1 MANCSHCFQSRFLVV
16 PTLLMTSSSSKRI
29 IRFGCFCF
37 RGFVGHV
44 LLRKS
49 DFNDDVWGFGPSS
62 SRISSGIEEV
72 TTVVVVVVA
81 VVAVVVVVVEEEVV
95 IRVVEQ
101 VVLIVVIVGVVLVV
115 VVVVM
120 PFDGYRQDEEI
131 VVIHAIIR
139 SNKIGGGFGGVVV
152 GGGGGGGARGT
163 LVVAVGG
170 FGRRFFYSLAR
181 GESGRIIGIFGDASS
196 FLLAYG
202 RIRSSSLVGFFQSIR
217 ETLTRANVKGK
228 KGKRREDR
236 RKAAARVCL
245 VFGSRGSGGVVGSW
259 KGKRRR
265 GRRRRRK
272 RESKIL
278 ASSGKEKRQ
287 C

>member
-1 MANCSHCFQSRFLVV
+1 MADCSHCFQSRFLVV

-44 LLRKS
+44 LLHKS

-81 VVAVVVVVVEEEVV
+81 VVAVVVVVVEEEEVV

-101 VVLIVVIVGVVLVV
+101 VVLIVVIVGVV

-120 PFDGYRQDEEI
+120 PFDGYLQDEEI

-152 GGGGGGGARGT
+152 GGGGGGGARET

-181 GESGRIIGIFGDASS
+181 GESGRIIGIFGDAGS

-202 RIRSSSLVGFFQSIR
+202 RIRSTSLVGFFQSIR
-217 ETLTRANVKGK
+217 ETLTRANVEGK

-272 RESKIL
+272 RESKAGL
-278 ASSGKEKRQ
+278 
-287 C
+287 

>member
-1 MANCSHCFQSRFLVV
+1 
-16 PTLLMTSSSSKRI
+16 MTSSSSKRI

-44 LLRKS
+44 LLLCKS

-81 VVAVVVVVVEEEVV
+81 VVAVVVVVEEEVV

-101 VVLIVVIVGVVLVV
+101 VVLIVVIVGVVLVVV

-139 SNKIGGGFGGVVV
+139 SNKIGGGFGGVV
-152 GGGGGGGARGT
+152 GGGARGT

-202 RIRSSSLVGFFQSIR
+202 RIRGSSLVGFFQSIR

-272 RESKIL
+272 RESKVGL
-278 ASSGKEKRQ
+278 
-287 C
+287 

>member
-37 RGFVGHV
+37 RGFVGYV

-49 DFNDDVWGFGPSS
+49 DFNDDVWGFGPSSRS

-81 VVAVVVVVVEEEVV
+81 VVAVVVVVEEEEVV
-95 IRVVEQ
+95 IRFVEQ
-101 VVLIVVIVGVVLVV
+101 VVLIVVIVGVVVVV

-139 SNKIGGGFGGVVV
+139 SNKI
-152 GGGGGGGARGT
+152 GGGGARGT

-181 GESGRIIGIFGDASS
+181 GESGRIIGIFGDAGS

-278 ASSGKEKRQ
+278 ASSGKEKVQ

>member
-62 SRISSGIEEV
+62 SSRISSGIEEV
-72 TTVVVVVVA
+72 TTVVVLVA
-81 VVAVVVVVVEEEVV
+81 VVAVVVVEEEVV

-101 VVLIVVIVGVVLVV
+101 VVLIVVIVGVVLV

-139 SNKIGGGFGGVVV
+139 SNKIGGGFGGVV
-152 GGGGGGGARGT
+152 GGGGGGARGT

-181 GESGRIIGIFGDASS
+181 GESGRIIGIFGDAGS
-196 FLLAYG
+196 FLPAYG

-272 RESKIL
+272 RESKVGL
-278 ASSGKEKRQ
+278 
-287 C
+287 

>member
-1 MANCSHCFQSRFLVV
+1 
-16 PTLLMTSSSSKRI
+16 MTSSSSKRI

-44 LLRKS
+44 LLHKS
-49 DFNDDVWGFGPSS
+49 DFNDDVWGFGPSSSS

-81 VVAVVVVVVEEEVV
+81 VVAVVVVVVEEEEVV

-101 VVLIVVIVGVVLVV
+101 VVLIVVIVGVV

-139 SNKIGGGFGGVVV
+139 SNKIGGGFGGVVG
-152 GGGGGGGARGT
+152 GGGGGGGARET

-170 FGRRFFYSLAR
+170 FGRRFFNSLAR
-181 GESGRIIGIFGDASS
+181 GESGRIIGIFGDAGS

-202 RIRSSSLVGFFQSIR
+202 RIRSTSLVGFFQSIR
-217 ETLTRANVKGK
+217 ETLTRANVEGK

-272 RESKIL
+272 RESKAGL
-278 ASSGKEKRQ
+278 
-287 C
+287 

>member
-1 MANCSHCFQSRFLVV
+1 
-16 PTLLMTSSSSKRI
+16 MTSSSSKRI

-62 SRISSGIEEV
+62 SSRISSGIEEV
-72 TTVVVVVVA
+72 TTVVVLVA
-81 VVAVVVVVVEEEVV
+81 VVAVVVVEEEVV

-101 VVLIVVIVGVVLVV
+101 VVLIVVIVGVVLV

-139 SNKIGGGFGGVVV
+139 SNKIGGGFGGVV
-152 GGGGGGGARGT
+152 GGGGGGARGT

-181 GESGRIIGIFGDASS
+181 GESGRIIGIFGDAGS
-196 FLLAYG
+196 FLPAYG

-272 RESKIL
+272 RESKVGL
-278 ASSGKEKRQ
+278 
-287 C
+287 

>member
-49 DFNDDVWGFGPSS
+49 DFNNDVWGFGPSSS

-81 VVAVVVVVVEEEVV
+81 VVAVVVVVEEEVV

-101 VVLIVVIVGVVLVV
+101 VVLIVVIVGVVLVVV

-139 SNKIGGGFGGVVV
+139 SNKIGGGFGGVV
-152 GGGGGGGARGT
+152 GGGARGT

-202 RIRSSSLVGFFQSIR
+202 RIRSSSSLVGFFQSIR

-272 RESKIL
+272 RESKVGL
-278 ASSGKEKRQ
+278 
-287 C
+287 

>member
-1 MANCSHCFQSRFLVV
+1 
-16 PTLLMTSSSSKRI
+16 MTSSSSKRI

-37 RGFVGHV
+37 RGFVGYV

-49 DFNDDVWGFGPSS
+49 DFNDDVWGFGPSSSS

-81 VVAVVVVVVEEEVV
+81 VVAVVVVVEEEVV
-95 IRVVEQ
+95 IRFVEQ
-101 VVLIVVIVGVVLVV
+101 VVLIVVIVGVVVVVVV

-139 SNKIGGGFGGVVV
+139 SNKI
-152 GGGGGGGARGT
+152 GGGGARGT

-181 GESGRIIGIFGDASS
+181 GESGRIIGIFGDAGS
-196 FLLAYG
+196 FLLACG
-202 RIRSSSLVGFFQSIR
+202 RIRSSSSLVGFFQSIR

-272 RESKIL
+272 RESKVGL
-278 ASSGKEKRQ
+278 
-287 C
+287 